1 MKFFTMRFFSR
12 SKVFSVIITV
22 INVISDMVFIFTVL
36 RKDDIAIQGIAL
48 LGCVLF
54 TVVNIGFRLIVKDAQ
69 EDLKAIMDYAS
80 KTDEKLEEM
89 KIK

>member
-12 SKVFSVIITV
+12 SRAFSVIITV

-80 KTDEKLEEM
+80 KTDEKIEEM
-89 KIK
+89 KI